1 VPTARRSRLIAAP
14 ADELLAVIRDPL
26 HLPRWW
32 PRVTRVEDVEGD
44 AFTEVMR
51 SSRGKL
57 VRADFK
63 FVKAEETARSLT
75 WVQQVE
81 GTPFAR
87 VLKESETK
95 VWLDPV
101 AGASPAAP
109 VGEKGSSAL
118 AAVAEPTHPS
128 TSDDAGATN
137 VTIELRQ
144 TLNGFLARLGGYM
157 VRRAAA
163 ATVEEALDG
172 LERISG

>member
-14 ADELLAVIRDPL
+14 AGELWAVIRDPL

-63 FVKAEETARSLT
+63 FVEAEEAARSLI

-87 VLKESETK
+87 VLKAAETE
-95 VWLDPV
+95 VWLEPV
-101 AGASPAAP
+101 AGPGAAAPAA
-109 VGEKGSSAL
+109 EKASSPPS
-118 AAVAEPTHPS
+118 AA
-128 TSDDAGATN
+128 AGATDSSARDDAAATE

-163 ATVEEALDG
+163 ATLEEALDG